1 MAKDKLITDGFYVN
15 PSTAYWRDDYRSI
28 DRSELEKLVRKTTNA
43 ANTRLRRLE
52 KFIKREQKKGLPL
65 ELKSI
70 GAYRYAMRETEGR
83 ISVRFK
89 SGVKNMTVKELRAEY
104 KKAIGFLDLPT
115 STVQGVNTTRMKQW
129 VTARE
134 SGFEGD
140 YGSFAHSLEQAW
152 SSDLK
157 HYFSSEVIHTALVTG
172 QLDVLAQIMIE
183 IKDVALAEYKT
194 GKRKKRGLSDD
205 EKRTRGAIAITKA
218 KQQGRFRGGH

>member
-1 MAKDKLITDGFYVN
+1 MAKDKLITNEFYVN
-15 PSTAYWRDDYRSI
+15 SSTYYWREDYRSL
-28 DRSELEKLVRKTTNA
+28 DRAELEKLVRKTTNA

-52 KFIKREQKKGLPL
+52 KFVKREQGKGLPL

-83 ISVRFK
+83 TFVRFK

-104 KKAIGFLDLPT
+104 KKAIEFLDLPS

-129 VTARE
+129 ESARE

-140 YGSFAHSLEQAW
+140 YNNFAHRLEQAW

-172 QLDVLAQIMIE
+172 QLDVLTQIMIE
-183 IKDVALAEYKT
+183 IKNEALAEYKT

-205 EKRTRGAIAITKA
+205 EKRTRGVIAITKA